1 MKTLVTIDF
10 DIIMA
15 PVINF
20 YNNMVPGQS
29 WDELYK
35 TPQMACLHADFQ
47 HYQKL
52 INYLIRV
59 FDNIP
64 LSSVHFI
71 ENHSQVLKYIMPL
84 QQYNIINIDH
94 HHDIYYEEKN
104 KEKPNCGNWVYQIAQ
119 RNQLNSYTWYGNK
132 NSNHMPEEQEQ
143 KYLTNFYVMDDIE
156 YTDWPMKPDELV
168 ICLSEPWVPPHLR
181 DLYFTIID
189 IANYKY
195 NTHFDILY
203 GEYST

>member
-1 MKTLVTIDF
+1 
-10 DIIMA
+10 
-15 PVINF
+15 
-20 YNNMVPGQS
+20 
-29 WDELYK
+29 
-35 TPQMACLHADFQ
+35 
-47 HYQKL
+47 
-52 INYLIRV
+52 
-59 FDNIP
+59 
-64 LSSVHFI
+64 
-71 ENHSQVLKYIMPL
+71 
-84 QQYNIINIDH
+84 
-94 HHDIYYEEKN
+94 
-104 KEKPNCGNWVYQIAQ
+104 
-119 RNQLNSYTWYGNK
+119 
-132 NSNHMPEEQEQ
+132 MPEEQEQ